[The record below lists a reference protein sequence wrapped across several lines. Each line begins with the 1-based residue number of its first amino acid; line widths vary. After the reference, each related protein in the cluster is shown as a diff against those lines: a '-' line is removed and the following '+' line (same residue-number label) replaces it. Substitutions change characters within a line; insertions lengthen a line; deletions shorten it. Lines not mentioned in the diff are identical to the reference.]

1 MPVAGFQHVNTRSAD
16 VERTRDFYE
25 SVLGFHVGDRP
36 PFASHGYWLYLRD
49 QPVLHLVQRPV
60 GEAHHDGSGNV
71 DHIAFQAVD
80 VDATRA
86 VLTDAGLLF
95 RETVVPRDNSIQIFV
110 RDPDGIQVELNF
122 AR

>member
-25 SVLGFHVGDRP
+25 RVLGFHVGDRP
-36 PFASHGYWLYLRD
+36 PFASHGYWLYLHD

-60 GEAHHDGSGNV
+60 GEPHHEGSGNV

-122 AR
+122 AK